1 MTALPLHP
9 VVNPFPVV
17 ATILAAGCLS
27 AGAARPLHERGE
39 WVLRG
44 LLLLSVA
51 LLAMPAV
58 AWTGRGWA
66 VAAGLWPPRH
76 GPGGLLLAHVLGAL
90 AATVLMVLAARL
102 AQAYRRRRVGLWPVL
117 ALALASA
124 LATGITAHLGG
135 RIAFG
140 EPEASQ
146 AGP

>member
-39 WVLRG
+39 C
-44 LLLLSVA
+44 
-51 LLAMPAV
+51 
-58 AWTGRGWA
+58 
-66 VAAGLWPPRH
+66 
-76 GPGGLLLAHVLGAL
+76 VLGAL
-90 AATVLMVLAARL
+90 AATVLMVLAALL
-102 AQAYRRRRVGLWPVL
+102 ALAYRRRRVGLWPVL